1 MFFEA
6 QERFKKGQIYGNGP
20 QSSYIQS
27 LMQQYGDGGRKV
39 NKFRESSQADFERAL
54 EFRRR
59 EKEHYSALENDYTS
73 MMQRMQTMQTQI
85 ESERARNLRYATYIN
100 TISNATDKRDGDVA
114 PRTDDGD
121 GVDGDRR
128 GVLPAVH
135 ADPEA
140 RQGEITSN
148 ASSET
153 DASVPRSG
161 TRRQR
166 RPVGTKPSVDE
177 TGDRN
182 GEGGSSERP
191 GDGPAPDASGQADE
205 HVVEE
210 RGGDD

>member
-6 QERFKKGQIYGNGP
+6 QRKFQNGQLFGKP
-20 QSSYIQS
+20 LQSSYVAS
-27 LMQQYGDGGRKV
+27 LMEQYGDGGKKV
-39 NKFRESSQADFERAL
+39 NKFREESQADFERAL
-54 EFRRR
+54 AFRQQEKSYYNSLKTQNESLVQRLASV
-59 EKEHYSALENDYTS
+59 EKEL
-73 MMQRMQTMQTQI
+73 QREQQ
-85 ESERARNLRYATYIN
+85 RAAKYATVFKDCL
-100 TISNATDKRDGDVA
+100 TISKRKTEDVA
-114 PRTDDGD
+114 ARTDDGD